1 MLESCKQNSKITGVM
16 FMYKCWVNPGFILT
30 ASWSSEV
37 WKFWRCSVD
46 GSELH
51 VSLMEVRT
59 CWAGWRCKAT
69 FSSRTRLNSALRAQL
84 DFDCWLSLL
93 FVCLFE
99 EKRGMNWGKEF
110 CFLSHIYSVWT
121 SGVSHFL
128 LICPVLCGSLSLC
141 LDRISQL
148 ETSYELIL

>member
-93 FVCLFE
+93 FVCLR
-99 EKRGMNWGKEF
+99 KREG
-110 CFLSHIYSVWT
+110 WT
-121 SGVSHFL
+121 EGRREGVLFPVSHLQCLDLRRLALSLNLSSSLRFTL
-128 LICPVLCGSLSLC
+128 SLSGP
-141 LDRISQL
+141 D
-148 ETSYELIL
+148 